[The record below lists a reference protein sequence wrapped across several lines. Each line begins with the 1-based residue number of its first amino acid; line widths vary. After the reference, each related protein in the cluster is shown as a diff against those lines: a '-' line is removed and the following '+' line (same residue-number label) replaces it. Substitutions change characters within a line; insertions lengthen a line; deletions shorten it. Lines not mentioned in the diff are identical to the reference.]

1 MCVCAYIITVTKTHI
16 IIIVIIEQPLNSISY
31 NLLDDFV
38 FYLQALDGIQ
48 CLTSSDAALRV
59 AATVLE
65 VIQGPC
71 EGNQDYFALNTGKC

>member
-1 MCVCAYIITVTKTHI
+1 MIID
-16 IIIVIIEQPLNSISY
+16 QPLNSISY